1 MTEQPNR
8 PKADEIDLGQVFSA
22 LGNALQKI
30 ANFFEK
36 IFRGLFSVLLW
47 FLLIVQRNFKVFLI
61 VGVFSLITGLFIEL
75 YVPKNFESAMVVQ
88 PNFNSTQQLYNNIR
102 FYNELAESEDSI
114 TLARALEISPDLAS
128 KIVNVYIDSYSDEN
142 QKVLLFDR
150 FVRSLDSTTL
160 KTLDYKDYIKNFN
173 SMDAQF
179 HRIRMICE
187 VNDLAKQTQEAIIS
201 SVSQNAYFL
210 RQKEINQI
218 NLDLEDEVNQQ
229 QDKQLDSLEIL
240 YKEVLIKEADKP
252 MQGTSINFAEA
263 GSNSNR
269 EILILQERESLKQK
283 RVELNQKRADTES
296 IINVISDFPS
306 RGVQVEGFLN
316 EPLLLCPS
324 IGVAALLLILLL
336 GELNRYLKQYSL
348 NQEEITN

>member
-22 LGNALQKI
+22 LGKALQNI

-36 IFRGLFSVLLW
+36 IFRVLFSALLW
-47 FLLIVQRNFKVFLI
+47 FLLIIQRNFKAFLI
-61 VGVFSLITGLFIEL
+61 VGTLSLLTGLFIEI

-88 PNFNSTQQLYNNIR
+88 PNFNSTRQLYNNIK

-114 TLARALEISPDLAS
+114 TLGRALAISPEMAS
-128 KIVNVYIDSYSDEN
+128 RIVNVYIDSYTDEN

-150 FVRSLDSTTL
+150 FVRSLDTTTL

-187 VNDLAKQTQEAIIS
+187 VNDLAKQTQEAIIN

-218 NLDLEDEVNQQ
+218 NLDLEEAVNQQ
-229 QDKQLDSLEIL
+229 QDQQLDSLEIL

-252 MQGTSINFAEA
+252 NQGTSINFAES

-269 EILILQERESLKQK
+269 EILIIQERENLKKK
-283 RVELNQKRADTES
+283 RVDLNQKRADTES
-296 IINVISDFPS
+296 IINVISDFPN
-306 RGVQVEGFLN
+306 RGVKVEGFFN

-336 GELNRYLKQYSL
+336 GQLNQYLKEYTV
-348 NQEEITN
+348 NQEETIN